1 MVVGVDERRAWRAST
16 GSCAD
21 GGAVVQTTSD
31 GGTSWSKETS
41 PSRAIAR
48 AQPLS
53 GSRGFA
59 YGAGTDCTLREY
71 VTTDGGSTWRETQAV
86 AGVWSRSVRDAHEVS
101 TPADSKSRPC
111 GDQGVLD
118 LLRTSST
125 GARVLCLDGAL
136 KRTSNAGGKWT
147 DAGTVPG
154 GLALSGRVERET
166 FAVYAAR
173 VSDTCKGVEITRVT
187 DAKPEVIACVET
199 DAEAG
204 PGEID
209 LSTPAGAGWL
219 VVGQETWTS
228 ADLKSWKRA

>member
-21 GGAVVQTTSD
+21 GGAVVQATSD
-31 GGTSWSKETS
+31 GGTSWSKEAS

-53 GSRGFA
+53 GSRGFV
-59 YGAGTDCTLREY
+59 YGAGKDCALREY

-86 AGVWSRSVRDAHEVS
+86 AGVWSRSVRDAREVS
-101 TPADSKSRPC
+101 TPADATSKPC

-118 LLRTSST
+118 LLRTSAT

-136 KRTSNAGGKWT
+136 KRTSNAGAKWT
-147 DAGTVPG
+147 DAGTVSG
-154 GLALSGRVERET
+154 GLALSGRVEGDA

-173 VSDTCKGVEITRVT
+173 VSDTCKGVEVVRVT
-187 DAKPEVIACVET
+187 EAKPGVTGCVET
-199 DAEAG
+199 DAEAA

-209 LSTPAGAGWL
+209 LSTPAQTGWL
-219 VVGQETWTS
+219 VVGDETWTS
-228 ADLKSWKRA
+228 ADLKTWKRA